1 MATKAEEEALRLSVG
16 RFGEGVAELL
26 RDHDSM
32 KADIASLKADNAALK
47 ADNVAIKST
56 LDKVLA
62 LLSDQVPAVL
72 QFSEFIKAE
81 LTEVARSKAEKV
93 AGKSALLSLFS
104 DARVMA
110 VIVSFVTGVCVAIL
124 SYFGVLP
131 HAN

>member
-16 RFGEGVAELL
+16 RIGEGVAELL

-32 KADIASLKADNAALK
+32 KADIDALK
-47 ADNVAIKST
+47 ADNVVLKAT
-56 LDKVLA
+56 LEKALA
-62 LLSDQVPAVL
+62 LLNVQVPIVA
-72 QFSEFIKAE
+72 QFGESIKAE
-81 LTEVARSKAEKV
+81 LTEVARIKAEKV
-93 AGKSALLSLFS
+93 AGKSALLSLVS

-110 VIVSFVTGVCVAIL
+110 VIVSLITGVCVAIL

>member
-16 RFGEGVAELL
+16 RIGEGVAELL

-32 KADIASLKADNAALK
+32 KADIDALK
-47 ADNVAIKST
+47 ADNVALRGALEKA
-56 LDKVLA
+56 LA
-62 LLSDQVPAVL
+62 LLNVQVPIVA
-72 QFSEFIKAE
+72 QFGESVKAE
-81 LTEVARSKAEKV
+81 LTEVARIKAEKV
-93 AGKSALLSLFS
+93 AGKSALLSLVS

-110 VIVSFVTGVCVAIL
+110 VIVSLITGVCVAIL

>member
-16 RFGEGVAELL
+16 RIGEGVAELL

-32 KADIASLKADNAALK
+32 KADIDALK
-47 ADNVAIKST
+47 ADNVVLKAT
-56 LDKVLA
+56 LEKALA
-62 LLSDQVPAVL
+62 LLNVQVPIVA
-72 QFSEFIKAE
+72 QFGESVKAE
-81 LTEVARSKAEKV
+81 LTEVARIKAEKV

-104 DARVMA
+104 DARIMA
-110 VIVSFVTGVCVAIL
+110 VLVSILAGICVAIL